1 MVMSNFATNK
11 EIANDL
17 FESLEK
23 LLDAKWTTWQTV
35 DHAGKRTVKHVVE
48 YQITEE
54 LDESK

>member
-1 MVMSNFATNK
+1 MSNFATNK